1 MDVNEYM
8 KQSLSLLERIA
19 EGIETLNANGV
30 HVTNFVLPEGTD
42 LKAVGS
48 VVHAQPAENAEAD
61 KKAKAEA
68 DKKAK
73 AEADKKAKAKAEA
86 DAKAKK
92 AADEKAAK
100 DKADADAKAKADA
113 DEKAKQEAA
122 DKPAETKAKKVTAD
136 DARKALKAYAAIEG
150 NAAAMELL
158 TSLGAGSVS
167 ALAEQ
172 GDDKLAEL
180 VAKCGG

>member
-61 KKAKAEA
+61 KKVKAEA
-68 DKKAK
+68 DK
-73 AEADKKAKAKAEA
+73 KAKAEA

-100 DKADADAKAKADA
+100 DKADADAKAKAEA
-113 DEKAKQEAA
+113 DEKAKQDAAAA
-122 DKPAETKAKKVTAD
+122 DKPAETKVKKVTAD

-150 NAAAMELL
+150 NDAAMELL

-172 GDDKLAEL
+172 GEDKLAEL

>member
-19 EGIETLNANGV
+19 EGIEALNENGV

-42 LKAVGS
+42 LKAVGN
-48 VVHAQPAENAEAD
+48 VVHAQPADNAKSDEAD
-61 KKAKAEA
+61 K
-68 DKKAK
+68 
-73 AEADKKAKAKAEA
+73 KAKAEA

-92 AADEKAAK
+92 EKADADAKAKKDADTKAAK
-100 DKADADAKAKADA
+100 EKADADAKAKADA
-113 DEKAKQEAA
+113 DTKKEEE
-122 DKPAETKAKKVTAD
+122 KPADTKKKVTAD

-150 NAAAMELL
+150 NDAAMELL
-158 TSLGAGSVS
+158 TSLGAGSIT

>member
-8 KQSLSLLERIA
+8 KKSLELQERTATALEA
-19 EGIETLNANGV
+19 LVKAGFQQVNVAHHSCGKTTGGAQVKHPETEV
-30 HVTNFVLPEGTD
+30 KDTPTEKTNTV
-42 LKAVGS
+42 
-48 VVHAQPAENAEAD
+48 AQDKPAETKVE
-61 KKAKAEA
+61 KKEETKVE
-68 DKKAK
+68 KKEETK
-73 AEADKKAKAKAEA
+73 V
-86 DAKAKK
+86 AKK
-92 AADEKAAK
+92 E
-100 DKADADAKAKADA
+100 
-113 DEKAKQEAA
+113 EPAA

-150 NAAAMELL
+150 NDAAMELL

>member
-1 MDVNEYM
+1 MMDINEYM
-8 KQSLSLLERIA
+8 KKSLELQERTATALEA
-19 EGIETLNANGV
+19 LVKAGFQQVNVAHHSCGKTTGGAQVKHPETEV
-30 HVTNFVLPEGTD
+30 KDTPTEKTNTV
-42 LKAVGS
+42 
-48 VVHAQPAENAEAD
+48 AQDKPAETKVE
-61 KKAKAEA
+61 KKEETKVE
-68 DKKAK
+68 KKEETK
-73 AEADKKAKAKAEA
+73 VEKKE
-86 DAKAKK
+86 
-92 AADEKAAK
+92 EP
-100 DKADADAKAKADA
+100 
-113 DEKAKQEAA
+113 AA

-150 NAAAMELL
+150 NDAAMELL

>member
-19 EGIETLNANGV
+19 EGIESLNEKGV

-42 LKAVGS
+42 LKAVGD

-68 DKKAK
+68 EKKAKAEADAKAKKEADAKAK
-73 AEADKKAKAKAEA
+73 AEADKKAKADA
-86 DAKAKK
+86 D
-92 AADEKAAK
+92 
-100 DKADADAKAKADA
+100 ADADAKAKA
-113 DEKAKQEAA
+113 EA
-122 DKPAETKAKKVTAD
+122 DKKDTGKKVTAD

-150 NAAAMELL
+150 NDAAMELL
-158 TSLGAGSVS
+158 NSFGAPSIT

>member
-19 EGIETLNANGV
+19 EGIEALNENGV

-42 LKAVGS
+42 LKAVGN
-48 VVHAQPAENAEAD
+48 VVHAQPADNAKSDEAD
-61 KKAKAEA
+61 KKAKA
-68 DKKAK
+68 D
-73 AEADKKAKAKAEA
+73 A

-92 AADEKAAK
+92 EKADADAKAKKEADAKAAK
-100 DKADADAKAKADA
+100 EKADADAKAKADA
-113 DEKAKQEAA
+113 DAKKEEE
-122 DKPAETKAKKVTAD
+122 KPADTKKKVTAD

-150 NAAAMELL
+150 NDAAMELL
-158 TSLGAGSVS
+158 TSLGAGSIT

>member
-8 KQSLSLLERIA
+8 KKSLELQERTATALEA
-19 EGIETLNANGV
+19 LVKAGFQQVNVAHHSCGKTTGGAQTKHPETEV
-30 HVTNFVLPEGTD
+30 KDTPTEKTNTV
-42 LKAVGS
+42 
-48 VVHAQPAENAEAD
+48 AQDKPAETKVEKKEETKVEKKEETKVEKKEEPAAD
-61 KKAKAEA
+61 KPAE
-68 DKKAK
+68 KK
-73 AEADKKAKAKAEA
+73 EEP
-86 DAKAKK
+86 
-92 AADEKAAK
+92 
-100 DKADADAKAKADA
+100 
-113 DEKAKQEAA
+113 AA

-150 NAAAMELL
+150 NDAAMELL

>member
-42 LKAVGS
+42 LKAVGG
-48 VVHAQPAENAEAD
+48 VIHAQPAENAEAD
-61 KKAKAEA
+61 KKAKA
-68 DKKAK
+68 D
-73 AEADKKAKAKAEA
+73 A

-92 AADEKAAK
+92 VADEKAAK
-100 DKADADAKAKADA
+100 DKADADAKAKAEA
-113 DEKAKQEAA
+113 EEKAKQDAATA

-150 NAAAMELL
+150 NDAAMELL

-172 GDDKLAEL
+172 GDDKLREL
-180 VAKCGG
+180 IAKCEGK

>member
-30 HVTNFVLPEGTD
+30 HVTNLGTVND
-42 LKAVGS
+42 LARDLTGANK
-48 VVHAQPAENAEAD
+48 PAD
-61 KKAKAEA
+61 TS
-68 DKKAK
+68 
-73 AEADKKAKAKAEA
+73 EADKKAKAKAEA

-92 AADEKAAK
+92 EADAKAAADKKAKAEADAKAKKEADEKAA
-100 DKADADAKAKADA
+100 ADAKK
-113 DEKAKQEAA
+113 DE
-122 DKPAETKAKKVTAD
+122 PAEVKKDDGKKKVTAD

-150 NAAAMELL
+150 NDAAMELL

>member
-8 KQSLSLLERIA
+8 KKSLELQERTATALEA
-19 EGIETLNANGV
+19 LVKAGFQQVNVAHHSCGKTTGGAQVKHPETEV
-30 HVTNFVLPEGTD
+30 KDTPTEKTNTV
-42 LKAVGS
+42 
-48 VVHAQPAENAEAD
+48 AQDKPAETKVEKKEEAKVE
-61 KKAKAEA
+61 KKE
-68 DKKAK
+68 
-73 AEADKKAKAKAEA
+73 EP
-86 DAKAKK
+86 
-92 AADEKAAK
+92 
-100 DKADADAKAKADA
+100 
-113 DEKAKQEAA
+113 AA

-150 NAAAMELL
+150 NDAAMELL
-158 TSLGAGSVS
+158 KSLGAGSVS

>member
-8 KQSLSLLERIA
+8 KQSLELQERTATALEA
-19 EGIETLNANGV
+19 LVKAGFQQVNVAHHSCGKTTGGAQVKHPETEV
-30 HVTNFVLPEGTD
+30 KDTPTEKTNTV
-42 LKAVGS
+42 
-48 VVHAQPAENAEAD
+48 AQDKPAETKVE
-61 KKAKAEA
+61 KKEETKVE
-68 DKKAK
+68 KKEETK
-73 AEADKKAKAKAEA
+73 VEKKE
-86 DAKAKK
+86 
-92 AADEKAAK
+92 EP
-100 DKADADAKAKADA
+100 
-113 DEKAKQEAA
+113 AA

-150 NAAAMELL
+150 NDAAMELL

-172 GDDKLAEL
+172 GEDKLAEL

>member
-30 HVTNFVLPEGTD
+30 HVTNFVLPEGPD

-61 KKAKAEA
+61 KKAADEKAAEDKDKA
-68 DKKAK
+68 DADAK
-73 AEADKKAKAKAEA
+73 AEADKKAKQ
-86 DAKAKK
+86 DA
-92 AADEKAAK
+92 AAAN
-100 DKADADAKAKADA
+100 
-113 DEKAKQEAA
+113 
-122 DKPAETKAKKVTAD
+122 KPAETETKAKKVTAD

-150 NAAAMELL
+150 NDAAMELL

>member
-8 KQSLSLLERIA
+8 KKSLELQERTATALEA
-19 EGIETLNANGV
+19 LVKAGFQQVNVAHHSCGKTTGGAQVKHPETEV
-30 HVTNFVLPEGTD
+30 KDMPTEKTNTV
-42 LKAVGS
+42 
-48 VVHAQPAENAEAD
+48 AQDKPAETKVEKKEEAKVE
-61 KKAKAEA
+61 KKEEPKVE
-68 DKKAK
+68 KK
-73 AEADKKAKAKAEA
+73 EEP
-86 DAKAKK
+86 
-92 AADEKAAK
+92 
-100 DKADADAKAKADA
+100 
-113 DEKAKQEAA
+113 AA

-150 NAAAMELL
+150 NDAAMELL

>member
-1 MDVNEYM
+1 MDINEYM
-8 KQSLSLLERIA
+8 TKSLELQERTATALEA
-19 EGIETLNANGV
+19 LVKAGFQQVNVAHHSCGKTTGGAQTKHPETEV
-30 HVTNFVLPEGTD
+30 KDT
-42 LKAVGS
+42 
-48 VVHAQPAENAEAD
+48 PAETKVE
-61 KKAKAEA
+61 KKE
-68 DKKAK
+68 
-73 AEADKKAKAKAEA
+73 EP
-86 DAKAKK
+86 
-92 AADEKAAK
+92 
-100 DKADADAKAKADA
+100 
-113 DEKAKQEAA
+113 AA

-150 NAAAMELL
+150 NDAAMELL

>member
-19 EGIETLNANGV
+19 EGIEALNENGV

-42 LKAVGS
+42 LKAVGN
-48 VVHAQPAENAEAD
+48 VVHAQPADNAKSDEAD
-61 KKAKAEA
+61 KKAKA
-68 DKKAK
+68 D
-73 AEADKKAKAKAEA
+73 A

-92 AADEKAAK
+92 EKADADAKAKKEADAKAAK
-100 DKADADAKAKADA
+100 EKADADAKAKADA
-113 DEKAKQEAA
+113 DTEKEEE
-122 DKPAETKAKKVTAD
+122 KPADTKKKVTAD

-150 NAAAMELL
+150 NDAAMELL
-158 TSLGAGSVS
+158 TSLGAGSIT

>member
-8 KQSLSLLERIA
+8 KKSLELQERTATALEA
-19 EGIETLNANGV
+19 LVKAGFQQVNVAHHSCGKTTSGSQVKHPETEV
-30 HVTNFVLPEGTD
+30 KDTPTEKTNTV
-42 LKAVGS
+42 
-48 VVHAQPAENAEAD
+48 AQDKPAETKAE
-61 KKAKAEA
+61 KKEEAKAE
-68 DKKAK
+68 KKEEAK
-73 AEADKKAKAKAEA
+73 VEKKE
-86 DAKAKK
+86 
-92 AADEKAAK
+92 EP
-100 DKADADAKAKADA
+100 
-113 DEKAKQEAA
+113 A

-150 NAAAMELL
+150 NDAAMELL

>member
-42 LKAVGS
+42 LKAVGN
-48 VVHAQPAENAEAD
+48 VVHAQPADNAKSDEAD

-68 DKKAK
+68 
-73 AEADKKAKAKAEA
+73 E
-86 DAKAKK
+86 AKAKK
-92 AADEKAAK
+92 EKAEAE
-100 DKADADAKAKADA
+100 AKAKADA
-113 DEKAKQEAA
+113 DAKKEEE
-122 DKPAETKAKKVTAD
+122 KPADTKKKVTAD

-150 NAAAMELL
+150 NDAAMELL
-158 TSLGAGSVS
+158 TSLGAGSIT

>member
-19 EGIETLNANGV
+19 EGIEALNANGV

-61 KKAKAEA
+61 KKAAA
-68 DKKAK
+68 DKAAKEKA
-73 AEADKKAKAKAEA
+73 DA

-92 AADEKAAK
+92 AAADKAAK
-100 DKADADAKAKADA
+100 EKADADAKAKADA
-113 DEKAKQEAA
+113 DAKAKKAAA
-122 DKPAETKAKKVTAD
+122 DKAAETKAKKVTAD

-150 NAAAMELL
+150 NDAAMELL

>member
-73 AEADKKAKAKAEA
+73 AEAD
-86 DAKAKK
+86 AKAKK

-100 DKADADAKAKADA
+100 DKADADAKAKAEA
-113 DEKAKQEAA
+113 DEKAKQDAAAA

-150 NAAAMELL
+150 NDAAIELL

-172 GDDKLAEL
+172 GEDKLAEL

>member
-61 KKAKAEA
+61 KKAKDKPAETKVE
-68 DKKAK
+68 KKEEAK
-73 AEADKKAKAKAEA
+73 VEKKEEAKVEKKE
-86 DAKAKK
+86 
-92 AADEKAAK
+92 EP
-100 DKADADAKAKADA
+100 
-113 DEKAKQEAA
+113 AA

-150 NAAAMELL
+150 NDAAMELL

-172 GDDKLAEL
+172 GEDKLAEL

>member
-8 KQSLSLLERIA
+8 KKSLELQERTATALEA
-19 EGIETLNANGV
+19 LVKAGFQQVNVAHHSCGKTTGGSQVKHPETEV
-30 HVTNFVLPEGTD
+30 KDTPTKKTNTV
-42 LKAVGS
+42 
-48 VVHAQPAENAEAD
+48 AQDKPAETKVEKKKKEEAKVE
-61 KKAKAEA
+61 KKEEAKVE
-68 DKKAK
+68 KK
-73 AEADKKAKAKAEA
+73 EEP
-86 DAKAKK
+86 
-92 AADEKAAK
+92 
-100 DKADADAKAKADA
+100 
-113 DEKAKQEAA
+113 AA

-150 NAAAMELL
+150 NDAAMELL

>member
-73 AEADKKAKAKAEA
+73 AEAD
-86 DAKAKK
+86 AKAKK

-100 DKADADAKAKADA
+100 DKADADAKAKAEA
-113 DEKAKQEAA
+113 DEKAKQDAAAA

-150 NAAAMELL
+150 NDAAMELL

-172 GDDKLAEL
+172 GEDKLAEL